1 MARTGLGDVGM
12 FLPPETAHRWPGAYE
27 NILRGEAL
35 KSAKYLSA
43 MDQFYAS
50 LEQAQEQFE
59 ATLEWQKEQWESS
72 VELQKWLKWRDI
84 NLGRK
89 QIRAQSASAQAALD
103 WEKSKYAKETAKQ
116 REVFEFY
123 KGLMGEQQTQRQA
136 MFGGMFE
143 GKGRESVGGGSS
155 DFWGG
160 KADWRRDFGD
170 SFSSYTPEG
179 GYGKGYDWEGWEHGE
194 YGSGGGK
201 SDWGD
206 FY

>member
-1 MARTGLGDVGM
+1 MARTGLGNVGM
-12 FLPPETAHRWPGAYE
+12 FLPPEISHRWPGAYE

-43 MDQFYAS
+43 MDQFYAG
-50 LEQAQEQFE
+50 LDQAQEQFE
-59 ATLEWQKEQWESS
+59 ATLAAGKEQWEARL
-72 VELQKWLKWRDI
+72 EHEKWLKWRDV
-84 NLGRK
+84 NLGRR
-89 QIRAQSASAQAALD
+89 QISAQSRSAQASLD
-103 WEKSKYAKETAKQ
+103 WDKSKYAQEQAGK

-136 MFGGMFE
+136 MFGGIFG
-143 GKGRESVGGGSS
+143 GKGRESVGGDS

-160 KADWRRDFGD
+160 QDWKDTFGD
-170 SFSSYTPEG
+170 SFSSYTPDG

-194 YGSGGGK
+194 YGSGGSK